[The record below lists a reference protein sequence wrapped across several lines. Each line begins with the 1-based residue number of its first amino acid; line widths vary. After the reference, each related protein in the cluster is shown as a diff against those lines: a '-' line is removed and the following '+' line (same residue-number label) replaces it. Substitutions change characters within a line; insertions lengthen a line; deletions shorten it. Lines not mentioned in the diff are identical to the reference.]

1 MIFGKY
7 DSYKDSGVEW
17 IEEIPSDWKVKRIKD
32 IIVKIG
38 SGVTPKGGSEIYP
51 VTGIPFL
58 RSQNV
63 YDEGLELDGVAL
75 ITEEINEKMK
85 SSQIKPNDILLNI
98 TGASIGRTCIVPD
111 SLKKANINQHI
122 AFIRLKN
129 KTSIDFFSLYLKS
142 HFLKEYIF
150 SQQNGAS
157 KEAFN
162 LAQITVIP
170 ILDFE
175 NNYSRL
181 ISNFLDKKTSQIDK
195 KIKLLQGKKESYEEL
210 KKSLINETVCRG
222 INKNVEL
229 KESGIEWIGK
239 IPKHWKFER
248 LKDQFSLISSGIY
261 SFKEKKEYLS
271 TKSISINK
279 IEKIEETIT
288 FKKRPSRANMQPII
302 NSVWFAKLRFTKKS
316 YLFDDLEETK
326 KYILSTGFA
335 GLRTKSVN
343 SKFVNYYFCSE
354 YFFYQKDSV
363 SYGTT
368 QEAIT
373 EPSINQIIFIFP
385 PEEEQLQIANYLD
398 EKTSKI
404 DKIILKI
411 NDQVETLKEFRK
423 TLINDVVTGKVRIQD
438 E

>member
-1 MIFGKY
+1 MILTKY

-17 IEEIPSDWKVKRIKD
+17 LGEIPNHWEVKRVKDFLSNCIYGTSEKTNSEGKIEIMGMGEIKKGEIILSHKNFLNKIDDFLLLKKGD
-32 IIVKIG
+32 ILYTRTNGSFELIG
-38 SGVTPKGGSEIYP
+38 KAGILKKEIQNLSFASYLVRLRIRPCRDEIYYNYL
-51 VTGIPFL
+51 FNSNQFRAKA
-58 RSQNV
+58 RSICISTAQNN
-63 YDEGLELDGVAL
+63 L
-75 ITEEINEKMK
+75 K
-85 SSQIKPNDILLNI
+85 SSKYINIVIPDLKKNEQIK
-98 TGASIGRTCIVPD
+98 
-111 SLKKANINQHI
+111 
-122 AFIRLKN
+122 
-129 KTSIDFFSLYLKS
+129 
-142 HFLKEYIF
+142 
-150 SQQNGAS
+150 
-157 KEAFN
+157 
-162 LAQITVIP
+162 
-170 ILDFE
+170 
-175 NNYSRL
+175 
-181 ISNFLDKKTSQIDK
+181 ISNFLDKKTAQIDK
-195 KIKLLQGKKESYEEL
+195 KIKLLQEKKGSYEEL
-210 KKSLINETVCRG
+210 KKSLINEIVCRG

-229 KESGIEWIGK
+229 KDSGVEWIGK
-239 IPKHWKFER
+239 IPKHWKIER

-288 FKKRPSRANMQPII
+288 FEKRPSRANMQPII

-335 GLRTKSVN
+335 GLRTKSIN
-343 SKFVNYYFCSE
+343 SKFVNYYICSE
-354 YFFYQKDSV
+354 YFLYQKDIT

-373 EPSINQIIFIFP
+373 EPNINQIFFVCP
-385 PEEEQLQIANYLD
+385 QKEEQIQIVNYLD

-404 DKIILKI
+404 DKTVSKI
-411 NDQVETLKEFRK
+411 NDQIETLKEFRK